1 MNCLDSGREALIN
14 FKNGLHDPENRLF
27 SWKGSNCCQ
36 WWGISCDSNTGVAIA
51 VDLHDPHL
59 QSHDS
64 CSRYGFFNLSAQIR
78 PSLTKLKSLKHL
90 DLSLNTFPSI
100 PIPNFFEYLENLQY
114 LNISNAVFTGVI
126 PPSLGKLSNL
136 KYLDLNIDR
145 SLVVDD
151 VKWILVL
158 SL

>member
-36 WWGISCDSNTGVAIA
+36 WWGISCDSNTGVVIA

-64 CSRYGFFNLSAQIR
+64 CSR
-78 PSLTKLKSLKHL
+78 
-90 DLSLNTFPSI
+90 
-100 PIPNFFEYLENLQY
+100 
-114 LNISNAVFTGVI
+114 
-126 PPSLGKLSNL
+126 
-136 KYLDLNIDR
+136 